1 MWLNI
6 IAVIVLVL
14 FFSYFLKI
22 KINVGDKKEKN
33 DDKND
38 KEKLP
43 SSSSQ
48 ARYEESRYAF
58 LKFAEFVLLK
68 KRPFGLNSMDDNSKG
83 TISGDS
89 RGNQAAGSSGGCK
102 NICLNDPECNAWQ
115 YSSNDGKCEKYN
127 IQNREQIKFS
137 DSGDNIGYIFR
148 PKDSDWAVQ
157 DLSGLPTKA
166 NFFKAVANTVL
177 RLNCKIEKLRNKA
190 TQVMSTSNVR
200 YCYEKEVTSGS
211 PDEYLRERDEAISLL
226 EDATKFFIFSGD
238 TKEYPEQIEC
248 SLYFSIIVENMKNLL
263 FKSNN
268 NLKSGAINAANQL
281 KPHYSNFL
289 TVRDFFDSRMDKNY
303 NSSIDRSELTAV
315 YEQALK
321 SGQGIAMDV
330 IDSELSLKM
339 GDCSEDIQG
348 LVEMFFSKYD
358 TNGDGLIH
366 LHELL
371 ASYDIPRPSYEGGMC
386 SSGNYKN
393 TASQNGSFPTK
404 CYGCTRVTRG
414 KKQIKKCKKVP
425 KDRCQNGRYICK
437 PGKIDDK
444 GICPMNDRVACAW
457 DNSKNKCVRDKNYSN
472 SSNSSKDTDDSPST
486 DDSTLG
492 GGGGGGDGNTKCKI
506 HSSERLRDWLGG
518 NINAPKKCQD
528 VNRQMVKQRTR
539 FERKGADM
547 GDGYGGMKYTCE
559 RTREVSQ
566 DGQTQRGCVF
576 NLNESNLDPKGDGSG
591 MRNWLIKNIGDQED
605 DPEGDL
611 AKKGPCQPADVCPNQ
626 EFRD

>member
-22 KINVGDKKEKN
+22 KINVS
-33 DDKND
+33 DKNEKKID
-38 KEKLP
+38 KNEEEKLP

-68 KRPFGLNSMDDNSKG
+68 KRPFGLNTIDDDAKG

-89 RGNQAAGSSGGCK
+89 RGNQGAGSSGGCK

-115 YSSNDGKCEKYN
+115 YSPNEGKCQKYN
-127 IQNREQIKFS
+127 IKNREQIATKS
-137 DSGDNIGYIFR
+137 SGDNIGYIFR
-148 PKDSDWAVQ
+148 PKDTDWAVQ
-157 DLSGLPTKA
+157 DLSGLPTEAK
-166 NFFKAVANTVL
+166 FFKAVANTVL

-190 TQVMSTSNVR
+190 IQIMSTSNIK
-200 YCYEKEVTSGS
+200 YCYEKEVTSGN
-211 PDEYLRERDEAISLL
+211 PDDYLRERDDAISLL

-238 TKEYPEQIEC
+238 NSEFPEQIEC
-248 SLYFSIIVENMKNLL
+248 SLYFSIMIDDIKNLL
-263 FKSNN
+263 FESNQ
-268 NLKSGAINAANQL
+268 NLKAAVLKAANQL
-281 KPHYSNFL
+281 KPHYNHFV
-289 TVRDFFDSRMDKNY
+289 TVRDFFDSRLDKNY
-303 NSSIDRSELTAV
+303 NSSINRSELTAV

-321 SGQGIAMDV
+321 SKQGVAMDV
-330 IDSELSLKM
+330 IDSELSLEM
-339 GDCSEDIQG
+339 DDCRNEESIQG
-348 LVEMFFSKYD
+348 LVELFFSKYD
-358 TNGDGLIH
+358 SNGDGLVH

-371 ASYDIPRPSYEGGMC
+371 ESYEIPKPSYEGGIC
-386 SSGNYKN
+386 SSGRKSRI
-393 TASQNGSFPTK
+393 ASPVS
-404 CYGCTRVTRG
+404 
-414 KKQIKKCKKVP
+414 
-425 KDRCQNGRYICK
+425 
-437 PGKIDDK
+437 
-444 GICPMNDRVACAW
+444 
-457 DNSKNKCVRDKNYSN
+457 
-472 SSNSSKDTDDSPST
+472 SPST
-486 DDSTLG
+486 DDSTL
-492 GGGGGGDGNTKCKI
+492 GGGGGDGNTKCKI

-576 NLNESNLDPKGDGSG
+576 NLNESKDSGNGKG
-591 MRNWLIKNIGDQED
+591 MRNWLKDNIGSDFD

-626 EFRD
+626 EVRD